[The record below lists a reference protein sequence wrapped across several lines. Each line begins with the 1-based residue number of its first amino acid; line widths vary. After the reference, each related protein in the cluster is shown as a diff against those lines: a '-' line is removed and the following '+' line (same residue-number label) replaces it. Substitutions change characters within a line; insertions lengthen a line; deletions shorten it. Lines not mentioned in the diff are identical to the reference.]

1 MTPQEKYD
9 KENTQF
15 VGLKLHKKN
24 DSDILSAIEGKA
36 KQTELK
42 RLIRLGLSSESDINT
57 DVLPE
62 GMTDYQLKLFLSMFK
77 SIAEKSSKE
86 EIIAELDKMINQL

>member
-24 DSDILSAIEGKA
+24 DEDILGAIEGKA

-42 RLIRLGLSSESDINT
+42 RLIRLGLSSNEQLPSG
-57 DVLPE
+57 LPE
-62 GMTDYQLKLFLSMFK
+62 GMTDYQLKVFLSLLK
-77 SIAEKSSKE
+77 ARAESLSKE
-86 EIIAELDKMINQL
+86 NFISEIDKLINSL